1 MSIPL
6 VYVPTALAVAIS
18 FPSQGEAFGEDSM
31 AIAQDFLPECF
42 APTAYIFWVFCQIL
56 LLNRLSTPD
65 ARRPIFMASPLL
77 TADEP
82 AALKRSRCLSPVVSQ
97 PPDPC

>member
-42 APTAYIFWVFCQIL
+42 APTGYTYWVFCQPL

-65 ARRPIFMASPLL
+65 VLFSMASPLL

-82 AALKRSRCLSPVVSQ
+82 AALKRSRCLSPLVSQ